1 MCVGGLSAVAEP
13 QGQHQ
18 QQSSSRYLAT
28 FLFIL
33 ARRADAGQKVNSGI

>member
-13 QGQHQ
+13 QG